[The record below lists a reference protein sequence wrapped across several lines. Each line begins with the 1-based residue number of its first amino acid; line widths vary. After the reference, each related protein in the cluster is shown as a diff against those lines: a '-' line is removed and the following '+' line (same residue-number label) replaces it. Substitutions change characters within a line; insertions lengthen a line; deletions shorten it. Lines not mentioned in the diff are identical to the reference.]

1 MTALAWTAHQVAAA
15 LGYRSARCFHA
26 RRARL
31 EAAGFPPPLPGLQ
44 DRWSIAA
51 VEAWA
56 AQQAPRD
63 QGDAAELELIRRAQA
78 AGAIA

>member
-1 MTALAWTAHQVAAA
+1 MSGLAWTAHQVADA
-15 LGYRSARCFHA
+15 LGLTVAQFRG

-44 DRWSIAA
+44 DRWSIVA

-56 AQQAPRD
+56 AQQVPRD
-63 QGDAAELELIRRAQA
+63 QADAAELELIRRAQL

>member
-1 MTALAWTAHQVAAA
+1 MTALAWTAHQVADA
-15 LGYRSARCFHA
+15 LGLTVAQFRG

-44 DRWSIAA
+44 DRWSIRA

-56 AQQAPRD
+56 ASEVP
-63 QGDAAELELIRRAQA
+63 QGGADAAEAELIRRAQL